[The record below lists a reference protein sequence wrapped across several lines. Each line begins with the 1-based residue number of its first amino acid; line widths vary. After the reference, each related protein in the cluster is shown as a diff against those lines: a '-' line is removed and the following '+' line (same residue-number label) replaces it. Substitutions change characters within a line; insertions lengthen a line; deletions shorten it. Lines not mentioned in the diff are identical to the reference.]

1 MRKQLSESIGKEFKN
16 QSGIYII
23 YVAAHIYIGSTKC
36 FYTRLQTH
44 RKQLRAGKGENSK
57 FINAYTKYG
66 EKECYWDILE
76 YCSIDNLKL
85 REKWWIEHL
94 HSDLNINKDPTIIP
108 TNIIYNCKKG
118 SKCVYQYDLD
128 GNFLQE
134 YASVQEAKR
143 QNPTI
148 DARGIA
154 LVASKHRSYCK
165 TAGGYQWSYIKS
177 DKIEPYINNSDKAKI
192 ITVYI
197 FDVLTGIETK
207 YNSIAEAARQLFP
220 HQNNFDSICAI
231 ISSATK
237 CPQYIKDRYLA
248 RNEEHNYKIPKRNKA
263 IIDTINNKIFKD
275 AKLAA
280 TELNKSA
287 YRLKK
292 RCEDPLDTSLYY
304 LNHCA
309 RIKLRESGKLLE
321 EDNPNPS
328 STEMQKRI
336 NDQIK

>member
-1 MRKQLSESIGKEFKN
+1 MRKQLSETIGKEFKN

-23 YVAAHIYIGSTKC
+23 YIAAHIYIGSTKC

-44 RKQLRAGKGENSK
+44 RKQLRAGKHENVK
-57 FINAYTKYG
+57 FINAYKKYG

-76 YCSIDNLKL
+76 HCSINNLKS

-108 TNIIYNCKKG
+108 TNIIYNCKKS
-118 SKCVYQYDLD
+118 SKHVYQYDLD

-134 YASVQEAKR
+134 YTSVQEAKR
-143 QNPTI
+143 QNPEI

-154 LVASKHRSYCK
+154 LVASKRKSYCK
-165 TAGGYQWSYIKS
+165 TAGGYQWSYTKV
-177 DKIEPYINNSDKAKI
+177 DKMMPYINNSDKAKI

-197 FDVLTGIETK
+197 FDVLTGKETK
-207 YNSIAEAARQLFP
+207 YNSIAEAARKLFP
-220 HQNNFDSICAI
+220 QQSNFDSICAA
-231 ISSATK
+231 ISGATK
-237 CPQYIKDRYLA
+237 HSQYINCRYLA
-248 RNEEHNYKIPKRNKA
+248 RNEDSNYQVPKRNQA
-263 IIDTINNKIFKD
+263 IVDTLNNRIFKD
-275 AKLAA
+275 AKVASA
-280 TELNKSA
+280 ELNKSA

-328 STEMQKRI
+328 LIEI
-336 NDQIK
+336 